1 MIVYTENPKQSA
13 RPWMVA
19 LELISSAILQN
30 TRYKHRKSIIFLY
43 TINEYVDIEFKI
55 QYCLQLQSLVI
66 KYDLLWCESY
76 KTCIGLICWNLEW

>member
-43 TINEYVDIEFKI
+43 TINEQLKLKIEKF
-55 QYCLQLQSLVI
+55 
-66 KYDLLWCESY
+66 
-76 KTCIGLICWNLEW
+76 